1 MFEQKRAYWRSLDN
15 AAKLF
20 SAASSPK
27 DTRVFRFYC
36 ELKEEVKEEILQE
49 ALNQTIQKYPVFLSV
64 MRKGLF
70 WHYLEKSELR
80 PVVREEYKEP
90 CSSLYVRDKKTL
102 LFEVTYYKKR
112 INFEVFH
119 ALTDGTGAT
128 EFLRE
133 LVKNY
138 LYLIHEEDLEPVELS
153 NQYLTVKDQED
164 DSFSRYYDP
173 DFPRKKKKKIRAVQ
187 IKKGGKGYE
196 ELQINEASMSVKE
209 LLGIA
214 REKKVSMSVLLTAAF
229 ICAIH
234 EEMSRMQE
242 KKPVILMVPVNLRKI
257 FPSDS
262 MLNFFGYIE
271 PGYQFGGGK
280 DSFEDVLEAVKLYFQ
295 ENLSKEHMAGRMNE
309 LIAIEKHKILK
320 WAPLELKNR
329 CIRAGAKMA
338 EQEVTAVLSN
348 MSVVKMPEDYAQY
361 IEKFG
366 VYTSTNRTELCIC
379 SFQDT
384 LSLGF
389 TSRYDSTNIQ
399 RNFYRILKELGASV
413 KVAEPDFPEDARPN
427 YEGKKVL
434 QIFTFCC
441 IAAIVISMMTDI
453 IISPGMHW
461 SVFVAAGCAT
471 MWLTMA
477 VGYVKRFNL
486 LKNAAWQLLIM
497 SGICVLWDLGTGWR
511 GWSVNIGIPDIC
523 LLIQVVMLIISRIRS
538 LSPREYM
545 IYYVMAAVYSMI
557 LPLILLVTGVIHYKT
572 PSVICIGCSFLL
584 LIGLILFKRKEFK
597 EEMHKKIPRW
607 LILIERK
614 ILVALCGAGL
624 ILREILKKIL
634 HP

>member
-138 LYLIHEEDLEPVELS
+138 LYLIHEEELEPVELS

-453 IISPGMHW
+453 IISPGVHW

-557 LPLILLVTGVIHYKT
+557 LPLILLVTGVIHYRT

-597 EEMHKKIPRW
+597 EEMHKKFH
-607 LILIERK
+607 
-614 ILVALCGAGL
+614 VG
-624 ILREILKKIL
+624 
-634 HP
+634 

>member
-90 CSSLYVRDKKTL
+90 CSSLNVRDKKTL
-102 LFEVTYYKKR
+102 LFEVTYYEKR

-453 IISPGMHW
+453 IISPGVHW

-557 LPLILLVTGVIHYKT
+557 LPLILLVTGVIHYRT

-597 EEMHKKIPRW
+597 EEMHKKFH
-607 LILIERK
+607 
-614 ILVALCGAGL
+614 VG
-624 ILREILKKIL
+624 
-634 HP
+634 

>member
-271 PGYQFGGGK
+271 PGYQFGEGK

-348 MSVVKMPEDYAQY
+348 MSVVKMAEDYAQY

-453 IISPGMHW
+453 IISPGVHW
-461 SVFVAAGCAT
+461 SVFVAAGCVT

-557 LPLILLVTGVIHYKT
+557 LPLILLVTGVIHYRT

-597 EEMHKKIPRW
+597 EEMHKKFH
-607 LILIERK
+607 
-614 ILVALCGAGL
+614 VG
-624 ILREILKKIL
+624 
-634 HP
+634 

>member
-453 IISPGMHW
+453 IISPGVHW

-497 SGICVLWDLGTGWR
+497 SGICVLWDLGTGLR

-557 LPLILLVTGVIHYKT
+557 LPLILLVTGVIHYRT

-597 EEMHKKIPRW
+597 EEMHKKFH
-607 LILIERK
+607 
-614 ILVALCGAGL
+614 VG
-624 ILREILKKIL
+624 
-634 HP
+634 

>member
-320 WAPLELKNR
+320 WAPLELKNS

-453 IISPGMHW
+453 IISPGVHW

-557 LPLILLVTGVIHYKT
+557 LPLILLVTGVIHYRT

-597 EEMHKKIPRW
+597 EEMHKKFH
-607 LILIERK
+607 
-614 ILVALCGAGL
+614 VG
-624 ILREILKKIL
+624 
-634 HP
+634 

>member
-102 LFEVTYYKKR
+102 LFEVTYYEKR

-366 VYTSTNRTELCIC
+366 VYTSTNWTELCIC

-453 IISPGMHW
+453 IISPGVHW

-597 EEMHKKIPRW
+597 EEMHKKFH
-607 LILIERK
+607 
-614 ILVALCGAGL
+614 VG
-624 ILREILKKIL
+624 
-634 HP
+634 

>member
-173 DFPRKKKKKIRAVQ
+173 DFLRKKKKKIRAVQ

-280 DSFEDVLEAVKLYFQ
+280 DSFEDVLEAVKLYFK

-413 KVAEPDFPEDARPN
+413 KAAEPDFPEDARPN

-453 IISPGMHW
+453 IISPGVHW

-557 LPLILLVTGVIHYKT
+557 LPLILLVTGVIHYRT

-597 EEMHKKIPRW
+597 EEMHKKFH
-607 LILIERK
+607 
-614 ILVALCGAGL
+614 VG
-624 ILREILKKIL
+624 
-634 HP
+634 

>member
-102 LFEVTYYKKR
+102 LFEVTYYKRR

-271 PGYQFGGGK
+271 PGYQFGEGK
-280 DSFEDVLEAVKLYFQ
+280 DSFEDVLEVVKLYFQ

-453 IISPGMHW
+453 IISPGVHW
-461 SVFVAAGCAT
+461 SVFVAAGCVT

-557 LPLILLVTGVIHYKT
+557 LPLILLVTGVIHYRT

-597 EEMHKKIPRW
+597 EEMHKKFH
-607 LILIERK
+607 
-614 ILVALCGAGL
+614 VG
-624 ILREILKKIL
+624 
-634 HP
+634 

>member
-64 MRKGLF
+64 MRKELF

-453 IISPGMHW
+453 IISPGVHW
-461 SVFVAAGCAT
+461 SVFVAAGCVT

-557 LPLILLVTGVIHYKT
+557 LPLILLVTGVIHYRT

-597 EEMHKKIPRW
+597 EEMHKKFH
-607 LILIERK
+607 
-614 ILVALCGAGL
+614 VG
-624 ILREILKKIL
+624 
-634 HP
+634 

>member
-413 KVAEPDFPEDARPN
+413 KVAEPDFPKDARPN

-453 IISPGMHW
+453 IISPGVHW
-461 SVFVAAGCAT
+461 SVFVAAGCVT

-486 LKNAAWQLLIM
+486 LKNASWQLLIM

-557 LPLILLVTGVIHYKT
+557 LPLILLVTGVIHYRT

-597 EEMHKKIPRW
+597 EEMHKKFH
-607 LILIERK
+607 
-614 ILVALCGAGL
+614 VG
-624 ILREILKKIL
+624 
-634 HP
+634 

>member
-164 DSFSRYYDP
+164 DSFSRYYDS

-453 IISPGMHW
+453 IISPGVHW
-461 SVFVAAGCAT
+461 SVFVAAGCVT

-597 EEMHKKIPRW
+597 EEMHKKFH
-607 LILIERK
+607 
-614 ILVALCGAGL
+614 VG
-624 ILREILKKIL
+624 
-634 HP
+634 

>member
-102 LFEVTYYKKR
+102 LFEVTYYEKR

-453 IISPGMHW
+453 IISPGVHW

-523 LLIQVVMLIISRIRS
+523 LMIQVVMLIISRIRS

-557 LPLILLVTGVIHYKT
+557 LPLILLVTGVIHYRT

-597 EEMHKKIPRW
+597 EEMHKKFH
-607 LILIERK
+607 
-614 ILVALCGAGL
+614 VG
-624 ILREILKKIL
+624 
-634 HP
+634 

>member
-49 ALNQTIQKYPVFLSV
+49 ALNQTIQKDPVFLSV

-102 LFEVTYYKKR
+102 LFEVTYYEKR

-453 IISPGMHW
+453 IISPGVHW

-557 LPLILLVTGVIHYKT
+557 LPLILLVTGVIHYRT

-597 EEMHKKIPRW
+597 EEMHKKFH
-607 LILIERK
+607 
-614 ILVALCGAGL
+614 VG
-624 ILREILKKIL
+624 
-634 HP
+634 

>member
-453 IISPGMHW
+453 IISPGVHW

-471 MWLTMA
+471 MCLRMA

-597 EEMHKKIPRW
+597 EEMHKKFH
-607 LILIERK
+607 
-614 ILVALCGAGL
+614 VG
-624 ILREILKKIL
+624 
-634 HP
+634 

>member
-196 ELQINEASMSVKE
+196 ELQIKEASMSVKE

-413 KVAEPDFPEDARPN
+413 KVEEPDFPEDARPN

-453 IISPGMHW
+453 IISPGVHW
-461 SVFVAAGCAT
+461 SVFVAAGCVT

-557 LPLILLVTGVIHYKT
+557 LPLILLVTGVIHYRT

-597 EEMHKKIPRW
+597 EEMHKKFH
-607 LILIERK
+607 
-614 ILVALCGAGL
+614 VG
-624 ILREILKKIL
+624 
-634 HP
+634 

>member
-196 ELQINEASMSVKE
+196 ELQINEASMPVKE

-453 IISPGMHW
+453 IISPGVHW
-461 SVFVAAGCAT
+461 SVFVAAGCVT

-557 LPLILLVTGVIHYKT
+557 LPLILLVTGVIHYRT

-597 EEMHKKIPRW
+597 EEMHKKFH
-607 LILIERK
+607 
-614 ILVALCGAGL
+614 VG
-624 ILREILKKIL
+624 
-634 HP
+634 

>member
-1 MFEQKRAYWRSLDN
+1 MFEHKRSYWRSLDN

-366 VYTSTNRTELCIC
+366 VYTSTNRTEFCIC

-453 IISPGMHW
+453 IISPGVHW

-597 EEMHKKIPRW
+597 EEMHKKFH
-607 LILIERK
+607 
-614 ILVALCGAGL
+614 VG
-624 ILREILKKIL
+624 
-634 HP
+634 

>member
-280 DSFEDVLEAVKLYFQ
+280 DSFEDVLEAVKLYFK

-413 KVAEPDFPEDARPN
+413 KAAETDFPEDARPN

-453 IISPGMHW
+453 IISPGVHW

-557 LPLILLVTGVIHYKT
+557 LPLILLVTGVIHYRT

-597 EEMHKKIPRW
+597 EEMHKKFH
-607 LILIERK
+607 
-614 ILVALCGAGL
+614 VG
-624 ILREILKKIL
+624 
-634 HP
+634 

>member
-102 LFEVTYYKKR
+102 LFEVTYYEKR

-196 ELQINEASMSVKE
+196 KLQINEASMSVKE

-557 LPLILLVTGVIHYKT
+557 LPLILLVTGVIHYRT

-597 EEMHKKIPRW
+597 EEMHKKFH
-607 LILIERK
+607 
-614 ILVALCGAGL
+614 VG
-624 ILREILKKIL
+624 
-634 HP
+634 

>member
-102 LFEVTYYKKR
+102 LFEVTYYEKR

-295 ENLSKEHMAGRMNE
+295 EILSKEHMAGRMNE

-453 IISPGMHW
+453 IISPGVHW

-557 LPLILLVTGVIHYKT
+557 LPLILLVTGVIHYRT

-597 EEMHKKIPRW
+597 EEMHKKFH
-607 LILIERK
+607 
-614 ILVALCGAGL
+614 VG
-624 ILREILKKIL
+624 
-634 HP
+634 

>member
-153 NQYLTVKDQED
+153 NQYLTVKDRED

-597 EEMHKKIPRW
+597 EEMHKKFH
-607 LILIERK
+607 
-614 ILVALCGAGL
+614 VG
-624 ILREILKKIL
+624 
-634 HP
+634 

>member
-102 LFEVTYYKKR
+102 LFEVTYYEKR

-257 FPSDS
+257 FSSDS

-453 IISPGMHW
+453 IISPGVHW

-557 LPLILLVTGVIHYKT
+557 LPLILLVTGVIHYRT

-597 EEMHKKIPRW
+597 EEMHKKFH
-607 LILIERK
+607 
-614 ILVALCGAGL
+614 VG
-624 ILREILKKIL
+624 
-634 HP
+634 

>member
-102 LFEVTYYKKR
+102 LFEVTYYEKR

-453 IISPGMHW
+453 IISPGVHW

-523 LLIQVVMLIISRIRS
+523 LLIQVVMLIISGIRS

-572 PSVICIGCSFLL
+572 SSVICIGCSFLL

-597 EEMHKKIPRW
+597 EEMHKKFH
-607 LILIERK
+607 
-614 ILVALCGAGL
+614 VG
-624 ILREILKKIL
+624 
-634 HP
+634 

>member
-453 IISPGMHW
+453 IISPGVHW
-461 SVFVAAGCAT
+461 SVFVAAGCVT

-557 LPLILLVTGVIHYKT
+557 LPLILLVTGVIHYRT

>member
-102 LFEVTYYKKR
+102 LFEVTYYEKR

-453 IISPGMHW
+453 IISPGVHW

-557 LPLILLVTGVIHYKT
+557 LPLILLVTGVIHYRT

-597 EEMHKKIPRW
+597 EDMHKKFH
-607 LILIERK
+607 
-614 ILVALCGAGL
+614 VG
-624 ILREILKKIL
+624 
-634 HP
+634 

>member
-280 DSFEDVLEAVKLYFQ
+280 DSFEDVLEAVKLYFK

-329 CIRAGAKMA
+329 CICAGAKMA

-453 IISPGMHW
+453 IISPGVHW

-557 LPLILLVTGVIHYKT
+557 LPLILLVTGVIHYRT

-597 EEMHKKIPRW
+597 EEMHKKFH
-607 LILIERK
+607 
-614 ILVALCGAGL
+614 VG
-624 ILREILKKIL
+624 
-634 HP
+634 

>member
-102 LFEVTYYKKR
+102 LFEVTYYEKR

-348 MSVVKMPEDYAQY
+348 MSVVKMPEDSAQY

-453 IISPGMHW
+453 IISPGVHW

-557 LPLILLVTGVIHYKT
+557 LPLILLVTGVIHYRT

-597 EEMHKKIPRW
+597 EEMHKKFH
-607 LILIERK
+607 
-614 ILVALCGAGL
+614 VG
-624 ILREILKKIL
+624 
-634 HP
+634 

>member
-214 REKKVSMSVLLTAAF
+214 REKKVSMSVLLTSAF

-453 IISPGMHW
+453 IISPGVHW

-557 LPLILLVTGVIHYKT
+557 LPLILLVTGVIHYRT

-597 EEMHKKIPRW
+597 EEMHKKFH
-607 LILIERK
+607 
-614 ILVALCGAGL
+614 VG
-624 ILREILKKIL
+624 
-634 HP
+634 

>member
-102 LFEVTYYKKR
+102 LFEVTYYEKR

-138 LYLIHEEDLEPVELS
+138 LYLIHEEDLEPAELS

-453 IISPGMHW
+453 IISPGVHW

-557 LPLILLVTGVIHYKT
+557 LPLILLVTGVIHYRT

-597 EEMHKKIPRW
+597 EEMHKKFH
-607 LILIERK
+607 
-614 ILVALCGAGL
+614 VG
-624 ILREILKKIL
+624 
-634 HP
+634 

>member
-453 IISPGMHW
+453 IISPGVHW
-461 SVFVAAGCAT
+461 SVFVAAGCVT

-477 VGYVKRFNL
+477 VSYVKRFNL

-557 LPLILLVTGVIHYKT
+557 LPLILLVTGVIHYRT

-597 EEMHKKIPRW
+597 EEMHKKFH
-607 LILIERK
+607 
-614 ILVALCGAGL
+614 VG
-624 ILREILKKIL
+624 
-634 HP
+634 

>member
-348 MSVVKMPEDYAQY
+348 MSVVKMPEGYAQY

-453 IISPGMHW
+453 IISPGVHW
-461 SVFVAAGCAT
+461 SVFVAAGCVT

-557 LPLILLVTGVIHYKT
+557 LPLILLVTGVIHYRT

-597 EEMHKKIPRW
+597 EEMHKKFH
-607 LILIERK
+607 
-614 ILVALCGAGL
+614 VG
-624 ILREILKKIL
+624 
-634 HP
+634 

>member
-366 VYTSTNRTELCIC
+366 VYTSTNWTELCIC

-453 IISPGMHW
+453 IISPGVHW

-597 EEMHKKIPRW
+597 EEMHKKFH
-607 LILIERK
+607 
-614 ILVALCGAGL
+614 VG
-624 ILREILKKIL
+624 
-634 HP
+634 

>member
-271 PGYQFGGGK
+271 PGI
-280 DSFEDVLEAVKLYFQ
+280 SSERE
-295 ENLSKEHMAGRMNE
+295 
-309 LIAIEKHKILK
+309 KIL
-320 WAPLELKNR
+320 LK
-329 CIRAGAKMA
+329 M
-338 EQEVTAVLSN
+338 
-348 MSVVKMPEDYAQY
+348 Y
-361 IEKFG
+361 
-366 VYTSTNRTELCIC
+366 
-379 SFQDT
+379 
-384 LSLGF
+384 
-389 TSRYDSTNIQ
+389 
-399 RNFYRILKELGASV
+399 
-413 KVAEPDFPEDARPN
+413 
-427 YEGKKVL
+427 
-434 QIFTFCC
+434 
-441 IAAIVISMMTDI
+441 
-453 IISPGMHW
+453 
-461 SVFVAAGCAT
+461 
-471 MWLTMA
+471 
-477 VGYVKRFNL
+477 
-486 LKNAAWQLLIM
+486 
-497 SGICVLWDLGTGWR
+497 WR
-511 GWSVNIGIPDIC
+511 
-523 LLIQVVMLIISRIRS
+523 Q
-538 LSPREYM
+538 
-545 IYYVMAAVYSMI
+545 
-557 LPLILLVTGVIHYKT
+557 
-572 PSVICIGCSFLL
+572 
-584 LIGLILFKRKEFK
+584 
-597 EEMHKKIPRW
+597 
-607 LILIERK
+607 
-614 ILVALCGAGL
+614 
-624 ILREILKKIL
+624 
-634 HP
+634 